1 MGKYLEWSPVVSP
14 WERLFKAP
22 LSPGGKWV
30 SACFSQVICFKN
42 CQVGS
47 KMEQTTYTPW
57 PPNPSNPP
65 PSGSFLPPRGS
76 ASLVLNGPALLRAV
90 WWNSETRLNLWC
102 CLGMPNWS
110 QISQRCLYLVKKT
123 KNVIW
128 DHHLEYGR
136 HMWTCPKWNTKHQ
149 TTKHVNIYHVP
160 VCVYLVPVDFD
171 MIHQALKYGSYLK
184 PPAATHFDE
193 SWTLQTPH
201 VGRRPWSRNIPC
213 VSWRWGKVA
222 NSWQHSQEKWR
233 EYAFK

>member
-1 MGKYLEWSPVVSP
+1 MG
-14 WERLFKAP
+14 
-22 LSPGGKWV
+22 
-30 SACFSQVICFKN
+30 FSQVICFKN

-76 ASLVLNGPALLRAV
+76 ASLVLNGPAACCMVKFWDPFESLMLLGDAKLESNFTAV
-90 WWNSETRLNLWC
+90 PLPRRKNEKC
-102 CLGMPNWS
+102 HLGS
-110 QISQRCLYLVKKT
+110 SSR
-123 KNVIW
+123 IW
-128 DHHLEYGR
+128 LTYVD
-136 HMWTCPKWNTKHQ
+136 MSKMKHQ
-149 TTKHVNIYHVP
+149 TPNNQTCQYLSCAC

-213 VSWRWGKVA
+213 GSWRWGKVA